1 MNAWDIILKAD
12 RRRVDLIMSAVSKEK
27 RWSDRRAIST
37 DVKII
42 FNGRSYYAKTRDIGL
57 GGIFIDLNH
66 VLIPR
71 DANVKVIMLGYRN
84 KQRYTSFS
92 TRVAFVTPQGYGLEF
107 REFVTNQVRQ
117 LQTILYESPHEVV
130 RLA

>member
-1 MNAWDIILKAD
+1 
-12 RRRVDLIMSAVSKEK
+12 MSAVNIEK
-27 RWSDRRAIST
+27 RWSDRRIIST

-42 FNGRSYYAKTRDIGL
+42 FNGRSYYAKTRDVGL
-57 GGIFIDLNH
+57 GGMFIDLNH

-71 DANVKVIMLGYRN
+71 DTIIKVIMLGYREN
-84 KQRYTSFS
+84 ERYTTFN

-107 REFVTNQVRQ
+107 REFETNQVRQ
-117 LQTILYESPHEVV
+117 LQSILYESPHEII